1 MLLILNLLFCGYSSI
16 KTINVYQN
24 VKQPFKINNIRYRES
39 INPIFALESSNKWAT
54 ISENNITNYKGKII
68 YGNNQLKD
76 ILIQSSWTKIDYT
89 YIFNDYPNIYHIL
102 ASTKINTNHNIDY
115 KIMDNNN
122 ILWNTRNLNLNHFN
136 YYLLESGFHNISI
149 WAKANNPVCLCCSKN
164 KGFTNS
170 YQLAIWKEDTDKQI
184 DIYNNSVDL
193 DVLNYNLISNETNE
207 ELIDFPVINYKNI
220 INTIEQLYI
229 L

>member
-136 YYLLESGFHNISI
+136 YYLL
-149 WAKANNPVCLCCSKN
+149 ANYL
-164 KGFTNS
+164 
-170 YQLAIWKEDTDKQI
+170 
-184 DIYNNSVDL
+184 
-193 DVLNYNLISNETNE
+193 
-207 ELIDFPVINYKNI
+207 
-220 INTIEQLYI
+220 
-229 L
+229 

>member
-1 MLLILNLLFCGYSSI
+1 MELFIVLLLSFI
-16 KTINVYQN
+16 KSEISVFKNVN
-24 VKQPFKINNIRYRES
+24 QPFKINNIRYRES
-39 INPIFALESSNKWAT
+39 INQIFALESSNKWAT

>member
-1 MLLILNLLFCGYSSI
+1 MELFIVLLLSFI
-16 KTINVYQN
+16 KSEISVFKNVN
-24 VKQPFKINNIRYRES
+24 QPFKINNIRYRES
-39 INPIFALESSNKWAT
+39 INQIFALESSNKWAT

-170 YQLAIWKEDTDKQI
+170 YQLVICKEDTDKQI

>member
-1 MLLILNLLFCGYSSI
+1 MLLILNLLFCGYSII
-16 KTINVYQN
+16 KTISVFKNVN
-24 VKQPFKINNIRYRES
+24 QPFKINNIRYRES

-54 ISENNITNYKGKII
+54 ISENNIANYQGNVI

-76 ILIQSSWTKIDYT
+76 ILIQTTWTKIDYA
-89 YIFNDYPNIYHIL
+89 YIFNDSPNIYHIL

>member
-1 MLLILNLLFCGYSSI
+1 MELFIVLLLSFI
-16 KTINVYQN
+16 KSEISVFKNVN
-24 VKQPFKINNIRYRES
+24 QPFKINNIRYRES